1 MLLPRLGPGEHL
13 ELGEVGRSSR
23 AKGLKSLKRERG
35 HPALNGQRSVSSAR
49 LVSPLD
55 QGFPRARLSL
65 CSQSGAVLSGTSRCL
80 MPIKALPT
88 GNGGGGSQRLG
99 LGDFSAPTTELG
111 LPGNVIAD
119 DAALRVR

>member
-88 GNGGGGSQRLG
+88 GNGGGDHRDWGLVISQHQQLNWV
-99 LGDFSAPTTELG
+99 FPAMS
-111 LPGNVIAD
+111 
-119 DAALRVR
+119 